1 MKALLTLF
9 LALALNTMLSAGVPD
24 STITASHYRIYG
36 KNGEALRI
44 EDIVRQMRAADVV
57 FLGEEHNDP
66 VAHHLQFEL
75 LKALFEAEKTR
86 PIVLAME
93 QFERDTQEVLD
104 LYLSGTIRERDF
116 KLDSRPWTNYETDY
130 KPMIEFAKTNRIPV
144 IAGNAPRR
152 LVSLT
157 GREGIAVLNSL
168 PTIAKQWLPPLPLH
182 PASATYG
189 QKFNAEMERQM
200 GVAHNNPK
208 MLEAQNLRDATMGWS
223 VAQAFKK
230 HKKALVVHING
241 VFHSE
246 SALGTPEQVLH
257 YHKKARIFT
266 VTMHSGMG
274 FPEYKPSEHQH
285 LGDVLILT
293 DPSLPRTDKRN

>member
-1 MKALLTLF
+1 MKVFLTTF
-9 LALALNTMLSAGVPD
+9 LALTFYATLSAGAQD

-36 KNGEALRI
+36 KNGEVMRI
-44 EDIVRQMRAADVV
+44 EELVQQMRAADVV

-66 VAHHLQFEL
+66 VAHYLQFEL
-75 LKALFEAEKTR
+75 LKALFEADKAR

-104 LYLSGTIRERDF
+104 LYLAGKIRERDL
-116 KLDSRPWTNYETDY
+116 KLDSRPWTNYDTDY

-152 LVSLT
+152 FVSLT
-157 GREGIAVLNSL
+157 GREGIVALNSL
-168 PTIAKQWLPPLPLH
+168 PKIAKQWFPPLPLH
-182 PASATYG
+182 PASAAYG

-200 GVAHNNPK
+200 GAAHNNPK

-223 VAQAFKK
+223 VAQALKQY
-230 HKKALVVHING
+230 KKALVVHING

-246 SALGTPEQVLH
+246 SALGTPEQVMH

-266 VTMHSGMG
+266 VTMHAGMG